1 MDFNKIKLFINTIKY
16 LRPIQVY
23 YLIYYFLRNRLFGYN
38 VKKINVNDFNSIVW
52 KNSFDHAESYFKK
65 KNSFTFLNISHY
77 FSNEIDWNFNEF
89 GKLWTYNL
97 NYFDFLN
104 QENISKENGLTLIQ
118 DFIENDDLLKDGK
131 EPYPISLRGINW
143 IKFLSTNQIKDE
155 LINNTLYYHYCILFK
170 NIEYHLLGNHLL
182 ENAFSLLFGAYYFQ
196 DEKLYNKS
204 YDLLISEL
212 NEQVLKDGAHFEL
225 SPMYHQIILSRLLD
239 SIRLIKLNSTWK
251 KNDLIS
257 FLEQKASLMI
267 SWLQNIT
274 YCSGKIPM
282 VNDATYNIAPSSTH
296 LFTYAKHL
304 EINSQDIPLSDS
316 GYRKI
321 NFNNYELF
329 IDVGNVGASY
339 QPGHTHSDT
348 FNFELIKDGNP
359 IFVDTGISTYEKNPI
374 RQYERS
380 TSSHNTVKIGSK
392 DQTQVWGGFRV
403 AKRAKI
409 IHLIEKPN
417 FIEASH
423 DGYLSDGYKHSRSFF
438 WGEKYL
444 ILKDKINI
452 STSNKAKAYFHL
464 HFSVTKPL
472 VDGNNVILESI
483 GLSIVFEGASNIS
496 IEEYQLSLGF
506 NKTNKAYKLII
517 DFDNNLKTLINL
529 SNG

>member
-1 MDFNKIKLFINTIKY
+1 MDIHKIKQLFNTILY
-16 LRPIQVY
+16 LKPVQVY
-23 YLIYYFLRNRLFGYN
+23 YRIYYFLRNRLIG
-38 VKKINVNDFNSIVW
+38 KKVRKKKVANFSPIVW
-52 KNSFDHAESYFKK
+52 KNGFNYENSYLDKD
-65 KNSFTFLNISHY
+65 NSFVFLNRSHS
-77 FSNEIDWNFNEF
+77 FSEKIDWNYYRF

-104 QENISKENGLTLIQ
+104 QENISKETGLLLIQ
-118 DFIENDDLLKDGK
+118 DFIENDDLLKDAK

-143 IKFLSTNQIKDE
+143 VKFLSNNQLKDE
-155 LINNTLYYHYCILFK
+155 VINNTLYFHYCILFK
-170 NIEYHLLGNHLL
+170 NLEYHLLGNHLL

-196 DEKLYNKS
+196 DEKLYSKS
-204 YDLLISEL
+204 YDILISEL

-239 SIRLIKLNSTWK
+239 SIQLIKLNSTWK

-282 VNDATYNIAPSSTH
+282 VNDATYNIAPSSTQ
-296 LFTYAKHL
+296 LFSYSKSL
-304 EINSQDIPLSDS
+304 GILNQKIPLSDS

-321 NFNNYELF
+321 VSDNYELF
-329 IDVGNVGASY
+329 IDVGNIGPDY
-339 QPGHTHSDT
+339 QPAHGHSDS
-348 FNFELIKDGNP
+348 FNFELIKGGNP
-359 IFVDTGISTYEKNPI
+359 IFVDTGISTYEKNNK
-374 RQYERS
+374 RQQERS
-380 TSSHNTVKIGSK
+380 THSHNTVEISSQN
-392 DQTQVWGGFRV
+392 QTQVWGGFRV

-417 FIEASH
+417 FIKASH
-423 DGYLSDGYKHSRSFF
+423 DGYLRDGYKHSRSFL

-444 ILKDKINI
+444 ILKDKINR
-452 STSNKAKAYFHL
+452 STSDKAKAYFHL

-472 VDGNNVILESI
+472 VDGNNVILESL
-483 GLSIVFEGASNIS
+483 GVSIEFEGASNIC

-506 NKTNKAYKLII
+506 NKTNKAFKLII
-517 DFDNNLKTLINL
+517 DFDKNLKTLIDL